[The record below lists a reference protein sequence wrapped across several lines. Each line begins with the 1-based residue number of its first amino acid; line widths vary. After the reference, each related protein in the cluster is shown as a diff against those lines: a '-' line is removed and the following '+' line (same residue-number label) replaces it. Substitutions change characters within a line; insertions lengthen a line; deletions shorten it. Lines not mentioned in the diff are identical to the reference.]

1 MPARHHGQDRHR
13 RRGRGDACRSLAD
26 LPVGSR
32 VRLCE
37 HEGASPARRRLLDLG
52 FVPGT
57 ALEVVRT
64 APLGDPLEV
73 SLRGY
78 RICLRRADV
87 RDVCV
92 VPETE
97 ASAPEAPPSIA
108 ANAAG

>member
-1 MPARHHGQDRHR
+1 MPASQPRHTGHARH
-13 RRGRGDACRSLAD
+13 GRGDACRSLAE
-26 LPVGSR
+26 LPVGAR

-78 RICLRRADV
+78 RICLRRDDV

-97 ASAPEAPPSIA
+97 ASAPGAPSSIA
-108 ANAAG
+108 ASAAG